1 MRPHCELMATKLFPQ
16 IRSLIAEELTENL
29 GFTQQEAAHKM
40 GITQP
45 AISQYKKEFRASEK
59 TILKTHSGMHKIIK
73 AAAKKLATSKTPRNS
88 GILCD
93 ICKQIRAQNQNKIFK
108 TNH

>member
-16 IRSLIAEELTENL
+16 IRALIAEELTENL
-29 GFTQQEAAHKM
+29 GFTQAETAYKM

-59 TILKTHSGMHKIIK
+59 TIIESDPCLMRTIK
-73 AAAKKLATSKTPRNS
+73 AAAKKLATAKTPRNS

-93 ICKQIRAQNQNKIFK
+93 ICKQIRAQNQKKIFK